1 VSFNAPRKAIAKKE
15 SSSLEARRLP
25 IKIEPADVEHDD
37 LICPGDE
44 VFID

>member
-1 VSFNAPRKAIAKKE
+1 VSFNAPRKAIAKE
-15 SSSLEARRLP
+15 SSSLEARQLP